1 MAASSHAS
9 TVDHALAWVMPPAT
23 TQQWLVILPVAL
35 CLIAG
40 AGLMMLRHQI
50 RIHPPIAIATLA
62 LLTVIDALLLWRV
75 SVDGPI
81 TMMMGRW
88 LPPFGIAFTVD
99 LTGALFALA
108 AAIVSLSGAV
118 YALGDINGSG
128 RRYGF
133 YPFLLVLT
141 AGVTGAFLTG
151 DIFNLYVWFEVLLI
165 SSFGLLILGSEREQI
180 DGALKYAILNLIG
193 TTLFLI
199 AVGYLYAI
207 FGTLNMADIAR
218 KAGGLR
224 DHAPLMTLATLF
236 VLAFGMKAAA
246 FPVNFWLPASYHTP
260 RVVVSALFAG
270 LLTKVGIYAL
280 LRVMVMLLPVERDTL
295 SLVIGLAAALS
306 MLLGAL
312 GALAQ
317 RDVRRFMGFIIIVGI
332 GYIAAGAA
340 IGGVAGVSAAIF
352 YALHSIVLM
361 TALYLVAGEMR
372 ARAGSFRL
380 DELGGLWRVAPVFS
394 AVALALFFAG
404 SGLPPFSGFW
414 PKAMLVKASIDIGAW
429 WLAAA
434 ILISGFLITMAFGR
448 LFLLAFWRPHP
459 LAQDNPD
466 AVVASPHGASEDLLR
481 LAPIIVL
488 TALVVVF
495 GIFPEQL
502 LQLCQRAAEGLSDP
516 TAYIQSVFGQGGTP

>member
-1 MAASSHAS
+1 MAATSHAS
-9 TVDHALAWVMPPAT
+9 TVDHALAWVMPAAT
-23 TQQWLVILPVAL
+23 MQQWLVILPVAL
-35 CLIAG
+35 CLTVG
-40 AGLMMLRHQI
+40 AGLMMMRHQI
-50 RIHPPIAIATLA
+50 RWHPLVAIVSL
-62 LLTVIDALLLWRV
+62 LVLTVLDGLLLWRV

-108 AAIVSLSGAV
+108 AALVSLAGSI
-118 YALGDINGSG
+118 YALGDIGGSG

-133 YPFLLVLT
+133 YPFLMVLT

-151 DIFNLYVWFEVLLI
+151 DIFNLYVWFEVLLV

-180 DGALKYAILNLIG
+180 DGALKYAILNLLG

-199 AVGYLYAI
+199 GVGYLYAI

-218 KAGGLR
+218 KAGELR
-224 DHAPLMTLATLF
+224 DIAPLMTLSALF
-236 VLAFGMKAAA
+236 ILAFGMKAAA

-270 LLTKVGIYAL
+270 VLTKVGVYAL
-280 LRVMVMLLPVERDTL
+280 LRVMVMLLPVEREAL
-295 SLVIGLAAALS
+295 SIVIGIAAALS

-332 GYIAAGAA
+332 GNILAGAA
-340 IGGVAGVSAAIF
+340 IGGVAGVAPALF

-361 TALYLVAGEMR
+361 TALYLVSGEIGWR
-372 ARAGSFRL
+372 TGSFKL
-380 DELGGLWRVAPVFS
+380 DRIGGLWRSAPLFS
-394 AVALALFFAG
+394 AVALALFLAG

-414 PKAMLVKASIDIGAW
+414 PKAMLVKASLDIGAW
-429 WLAAA
+429 WLTAS
-434 ILISGFLITMAFGR
+434 ILVSGFLITMAFAR
-448 LFLLAFWRPHP
+448 LFLLGFWRPMPDVSPAVAASAHP
-459 LAQDNPD
+459 PKGDW
-466 AVVASPHGASEDLLR
+466 VR
-481 LAPIIVL
+481 LAPILALSVLIVG
-488 TALVVVF
+488 F
-495 GIFPEQL
+495 GVFPEQL
-502 LQLCQRAAEGLSDP
+502 LQLCQRAAEGLADP
-516 TAYIQSVFGQGGTP
+516 TAYIQSVFGKGGAS